1 MVCHKSG
8 IFRSSRST
16 VHRVYTV
23 YVKAKPKAAPAR
35 SGADLTPVSLV
46 YNPYSKSSVYHR
58 DKIQPHSLNW
68 GVGIGS
74 ALARCENNASLAL
87 RGPPALSQ
95 VRSATRAPPCRRLM
109 KESARVFKGNVRSDD
124 WTRVVRPVAASGRAL
139 EEISAAAAPGLRRR
153 RSAPNVIHGSGGS
166 CGTPRAQIV

>member
-1 MVCHKSG
+1 MKK
-8 IFRSSRST
+8 RST
-16 VHRVYTV
+16 
-23 YVKAKPKAAPAR
+23 
-35 SGADLTPVSLV
+35 
-46 YNPYSKSSVYHR
+46 
-58 DKIQPHSLNW
+58 
-68 GVGIGS
+68 
-74 ALARCENNASLAL
+74 ARCG
-87 RGPPALSQ
+87 GPPALSQ

-166 CGTPRAQIV
+166 CGTPRGQIGCVLSAKAQGEEGGKRVCGATGRVRGARPRGHTCPLGRWWGCSPE

>member
-1 MVCHKSG
+1 MS
-8 IFRSSRST
+8 
-16 VHRVYTV
+16 
-23 YVKAKPKAAPAR
+23 
-35 SGADLTPVSLV
+35 
-46 YNPYSKSSVYHR
+46 SKSSRGQLVFRLSLLYVWVTR
-58 DKIQPHSLNW
+58 RPFGRLPKSLCDFGDTTPHTL
-68 GVGIGS
+68 VGGAQTTLTARAS
-74 ALARCENNASLAL
+74 VRADRRNDPRARCENNASLAL

-153 RSAPNVIHGSGGS
+153 REAPNVIHGSGGS